1 MNEKHIN
8 KFETHKGPDGNL
20 HVCIEVLHEYR
31 PGSVPRIRID
41 AKDVASMLDER
52 GIKHGKCITKD
63 NTLYN
68 WREHTRK
75 VEWIFKISLDKKS
88 KSVILKE
95 EKSVQPKPKTTRK
108 RRTRSSTKKGSTEE

>member
-8 KFETHKGPDGNL
+8 KFETHQSPDGNL
-20 HVCIEVLHEYR
+20 HVCIEILHEYR
-31 PGSVPRIRID
+31 AGRIPRIRID
-41 AKDVASMLDER
+41 AKDVARMLDER

-63 NTLYN
+63 STLYN

-95 EKSVQPKPKTTRK
+95 EKQVQPKPTRK
-108 RRTRSSTKKGSTEE
+108 KRTRSSTKKVSTEE